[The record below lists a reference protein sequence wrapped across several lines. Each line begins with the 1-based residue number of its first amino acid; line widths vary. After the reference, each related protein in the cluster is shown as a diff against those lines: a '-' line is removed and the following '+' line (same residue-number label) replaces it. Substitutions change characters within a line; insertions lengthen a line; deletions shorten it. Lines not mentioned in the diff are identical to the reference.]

1 MTIGIMSAMREEIQC
16 LLGELRDL
24 EVSEAGMRT
33 YHKGTLWGTP
43 VALVFSRWGKVAAAT
58 TATYLIEHFG
68 VSRMIFT
75 GVAGGIDESLHV
87 GDVVVASQLVQH
99 DMNASPLYPR
109 HEIPLLGVVRFP
121 TDPALR
127 HASLDASRT
136 FLSDDFQPQVAAEF
150 HIRRPKVVEGLV
162 ASGDRF
168 FANREDRTALQGT
181 LPGVAC
187 VEMEG
192 AAVAQVCHE
201 YSVPAVVIR
210 TISDAADEGA
220 PADFPKFVR
229 QIASTYSHGIL
240 KRLLPILRHHSRASD
255 RPA

>member
-16 LLGELRDL
+16 LLGEVRDV
-24 EVSEAGMRT
+24 EVREAGMRT

-43 VALVFSRWGKVAAAT
+43 VVLVFSRWGKVAAAT
-58 TATYLIEHFG
+58 TATFLIEHFG

-87 GDVVVASQLVQH
+87 GDVVVAGQLVQH
-99 DMNASPLYPR
+99 DMNASPLFPR
-109 HEIPLLGVVRFP
+109 HEIPLLGMVRFP
-121 TDPALR
+121 TDSSLR
-127 HASLDASRT
+127 VASLEATRT
-136 FLSDDFQPQVAAEF
+136 FLAHDLRSELTAEF
-150 HIRRPKVVEGLV
+150 HIHRPTVVEGVV

-168 FANREDRTALQGT
+168 FASREDRSALQEA

-201 YSVPAVVIR
+201 YGVPAVVIR

-229 QIASTYSHGIL
+229 EIASAYSHGIL
-240 KRLLPILRHHSRASD
+240 KRLLPSLGQPSAESR
-255 RPA
+255 